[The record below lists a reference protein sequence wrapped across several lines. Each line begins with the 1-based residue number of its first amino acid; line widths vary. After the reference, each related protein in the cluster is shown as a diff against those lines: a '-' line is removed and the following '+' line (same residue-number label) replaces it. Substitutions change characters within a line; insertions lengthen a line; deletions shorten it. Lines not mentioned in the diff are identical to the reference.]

1 LKFVLPVVALHLA
14 LAVYF
19 GITLNIWADESCSLA
34 TTGGS
39 LGYAVQQAVNFEWQP
54 PGYFVVLWGWRQI
67 HDSIVWARLLS
78 TLCTALTVILF
89 FFLSRRIADEKSIW
103 PYLATIVIAFHPY
116 TIFAAVELRLYAMG
130 LLLSIIQFDL
140 FYRGYMED
148 RKAWRWWYLIVAI
161 LSMYVNIL
169 LGLTLAAQNLVLWT
183 NRRSIEARQH
193 LVTLVVIGIAYVPM
207 FLLQLR
213 SLKVKD
219 IPGDNLGLFES
230 FSFVAGSL
238 ANNVCPL
245 PRIDTTLALRAGLAS
260 MLAAACIWT
269 IRLHWHQ
276 IASRQRVA
284 WSYLAAVA
292 FLLTLF
298 LVATNLRANPR
309 YTYPILVASVIAWGQ
324 LTDLFRRP
332 SIVATVW
339 IASLLLCLGT
349 LVHTYRP
356 LSKTGD
362 WVRVTRFLE
371 SHEEANQP
379 IVVFISEVDT
389 ILRNYYRG
397 PNVLVPIP
405 SPQRMDR
412 YRYADFD
419 ISSEQTLQE
428 LLAPVLKQVDDC
440 WLVTNEGAINNN
452 PNHYHQEYLYAYLN
466 KEFEIVESTEFVD
479 SKVSRFQRK

>member
-1 LKFVLPVVALHLA
+1 MKFVLTVVALHVA
-14 LAVYF
+14 LAIF
-19 GITLNIWADESCSLA
+19 LGITLNIWADEACSLA

-39 LGYAVQQAVNFEWQP
+39 FGYAVQQAVHFEWQP

-67 HDSIVWARLLS
+67 HDSIVWARMLS

-89 FFLSRRIADEKSIW
+89 FFLSRRMADEKSIW

-140 FYRGYMED
+140 FYRSYVEGQ
-148 RKAWRWWYLIVAI
+148 KAWLWWYLIVSI

-169 LGLTLAAQNLVLWT
+169 LGLTLAAQNLVLWM
-183 NRRSIEARQH
+183 NGRSKEARQH
-193 LVTLVVIGIAYVPM
+193 LGTLVVVGIAYVPM

-219 IPGDNLGLFES
+219 IPGDDLGLFKS
-230 FSFVAGSL
+230 CSFVIGSL
-238 ANNVCPL
+238 ANNILPL
-245 PRIDTTLALRAGLAS
+245 PRIDTTLQWRAGLAI
-260 MLAAACIWT
+260 MLAVACIWT
-269 IRLHWHQ
+269 IRIYWHQ
-276 IASRQRVA
+276 IASRQRFA
-284 WSYLAAVA
+284 WSYLATIA

-309 YTYPILVASVIAWGQ
+309 YTYPILIASCIAWGQ
-324 LTDLFRRP
+324 LTDLIRRP
-332 SIVATVW
+332 SNVATFW
-339 IASLLLCLGT
+339 IASLLLCLAT
-349 LVHTYRP
+349 LTHTYRP
-356 LSKTGD
+356 LCKTGD

-371 SHEEANQP
+371 SHEKANQP

-397 PNVLVPIP
+397 PNVFVPIP
-405 SPQRMDR
+405 TSQRMDR

-419 ISSEQTLQE
+419 IPNEQTVQH
-428 LLAPVLKQVDDC
+428 LLDPVLTQVDGC
-440 WLVTNEGAINNN
+440 WLVTNEGAINNS
-452 PNHYHQEYLYAYLN
+452 PSGYHQEYLYAYLN